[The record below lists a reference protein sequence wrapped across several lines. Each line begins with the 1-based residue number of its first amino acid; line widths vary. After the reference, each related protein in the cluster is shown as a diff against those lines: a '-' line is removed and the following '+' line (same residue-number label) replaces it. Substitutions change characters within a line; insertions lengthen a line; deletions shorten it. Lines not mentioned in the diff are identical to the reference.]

1 MTIVFSEMV
10 AGEII
15 FQTIHFFC
23 IIRDSDHSG
32 FNIFI
37 SRGQWYVPVWLLHD
51 TIIIVKAGQF
61 ASFIEEG
68 EFKKANIR

>member
-15 FQTIHFFC
+15 VQAIHFFC

-37 SRGQWYVPVWLLHD
+37 SRGQWYVPV
-51 TIIIVKAGQF
+51 
-61 ASFIEEG
+61 
-68 EFKKANIR
+68 